1 MKHVIET
8 NLLQLLLNTLLNS
21 IHPNNTVSSINE
33 LIQRVKSS
41 IVPFEEPKPC
51 QKESDDKAE
60 E

>member
-33 LIQRVKSS
+33 LIQRVKNS
-41 IVPFEEPKPC
+41 IIPFEEPKSC
-51 QKESDDKAE
+51 EKECKDE
-60 E
+60 NVE